1 MTKRHEEASSLDDSP
16 APAKVWARH
25 LGPLLRVWLHWKRG
39 SLDQDGPEAVAHL
52 SLGGG
57 HWNVAVGDLSV
68 LSQGASPGSDLKEEW
83 KKLQQL
89 SGLGASMAR
98 ALCRLTGPF
107 VVPRKRNGPGDV
119 RCHSQTYGTAQGL
132 KSDAMDR
139 LLALKGSAL
148 FLLAPGCGPA
158 DQECS
163 AQHCIG
169 FSWEELKTEVF
180 RRSSRL
186 PCPSST
192 WQLGS

>member
-1 MTKRHEEASSLDDSP
+1 MEQLHPCSAESFDRGSRATVTGPEIGKRHVEASSLDDST

-89 SGLGASMAR
+89 SGFGASMAR

-107 VVPRKRNGPGDV
+107 VVR
-119 RCHSQTYGTAQGL
+119 
-132 KSDAMDR
+132 
-139 LLALKGSAL
+139 
-148 FLLAPGCGPA
+148 
-158 DQECS
+158 
-163 AQHCIG
+163 
-169 FSWEELKTEVF
+169 EV
-180 RRSSRL
+180 
-186 PCPSST
+186 
-192 WQLGS
+192 

>member
-1 MTKRHEEASSLDDSP
+1 MEASSLDDST

-25 LGPLLRVWLHWKRG
+25 LGPLLRVWLLDWKRW
-39 SLDQDGPEAVAHL
+39 LLVIIKTVL
-52 SLGGG
+52 SSCTLGGG

-89 SGLGASMAR
+89 SGFGASMAR